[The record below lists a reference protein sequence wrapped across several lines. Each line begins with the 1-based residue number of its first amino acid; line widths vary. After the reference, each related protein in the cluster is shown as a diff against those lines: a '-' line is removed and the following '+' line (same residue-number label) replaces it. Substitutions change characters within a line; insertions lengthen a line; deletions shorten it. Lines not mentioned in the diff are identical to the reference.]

1 MSNKQ
6 NKKKTRKWITC
17 WIHGYFS
24 HGRVD
29 LDWKVEN
36 LEKPINE
43 KTTIRLTNRP
53 TKNQKNNRIV
63 SSDKN
68 HISCLDYLTSAETP
82 VVIYRHLFTVN
93 LVLSDL
99 ATLLGSNSIQAK
111 MYSKLIKR
119 QFIFLVFVSIS
130 RVLARI
136 PYGRSRGQP
145 AIEKKDSS
153 ITITIFLVMV

>member
-1 MSNKQ
+1 M
-6 NKKKTRKWITC
+6 
-17 WIHGYFS
+17 
-24 HGRVD
+24 
-29 LDWKVEN
+29 
-36 LEKPINE
+36 
-43 KTTIRLTNRP
+43 
-53 TKNQKNNRIV
+53 
-63 SSDKN
+63 
-68 HISCLDYLTSAETP
+68 
-82 VVIYRHLFTVN
+82 VIFRHLFTVN

-145 AIEKKDSS
+145 VVEKK
-153 ITITIFLVMV
+153 IFNE